1 MPKGQK
7 IVDWTDA
14 NNDKKLL
21 HAIITASDLGVNYE
35 KVAKAFGDGVP
46 ASCIS
51 LRISK
56 IRKEV
61 RGKGV
66 TSTSTTGKAAPSPRR
81 AVPTASK
88 AKTTPSKA
96 INNMSDDSEDEDGS
110 EQPPEEPTVQKR
122 VKEGDKVIT
131 GRVTK
136 ARKSPRQSSVKKN
149 YQKMLDPFNDFGD
162 VVDGDGD
169 AIFDRQGV
177 TSEDSLDSD
186 QDYNRRE
193 EVGLSATGLNTDLG
207 HSEI

>member
-7 IVDWTDA
+7 IVDWTNA
-14 NNDKKLL
+14 ENDKKLL

-66 TSTSTTGKAAPSPRR
+66 TSTSTASIPAPSQRR
-81 AVPTASK
+81 PVYTASK
-88 AKTTPSKA
+88 AKITSIKA
-96 INNMSDDSEDEDGS
+96 TNNESDDTEDEIGS
-110 EQPPEEPTVQKR
+110 KQDPEEPTVQKR
-122 VKEGDKVIT
+122 VKGGDKVIT

-136 ARKSPRQSSVKKN
+136 ARKSPRQSSVKKD

-186 QDYNRRE
+186 QDYKHRE
-193 EVGLSATGLNTDLG
+193 EGGASASGINIDLG
-207 HSEI
+207 HSEV

>member
-7 IVDWTDA
+7 IVDWTNA
-14 NNDKKLL
+14 ENDKKLL
-21 HAIITASDLGVNYE
+21 HAIIMASDLGVNYE

-66 TSTSTTGKAAPSPRR
+66 TSTSTASIPAPSQRR
-81 AVPTASK
+81 PVHTASK

-96 INNMSDDSEDEDGS
+96 INNVSDDTDDEIGS
-110 EQPPEEPTVQKR
+110 EQDPEDRTVQKR
-122 VKEGDKVIT
+122 VKGGDKVIT
-131 GRVTK
+131 GRITK
-136 ARKSPRQSSVKKN
+136 ARKSPRQSSAKKD
-149 YQKMLDPFNDFGD
+149 YQKMLDPFNDF
-162 VVDGDGD
+162 GDGD

-186 QDYNRRE
+186 QDYKHRE
-193 EVGLSATGLNTDLG
+193 EGGASATGLNIDLG
-207 HSEI
+207 HSED

>member
-1 MPKGQK
+1 
-7 IVDWTDA
+7 
-14 NNDKKLL
+14 
-21 HAIITASDLGVNYE
+21 
-35 KVAKAFGDGVP
+35 
-46 ASCIS
+46 
-51 LRISK
+51 
-56 IRKEV
+56 
-61 RGKGV
+61 
-66 TSTSTTGKAAPSPRR
+66 
-81 AVPTASK
+81 
-88 AKTTPSKA
+88 
-96 INNMSDDSEDEDGS
+96 MSDDSEDEDGS